1 MSNADGIWGLI
12 PAAGVGLRMGTDIPK
27 QYLLLRGRPVI
38 LHTLERLC
46 HYPRLSGVMV
56 GISAQDRHW
65 QAHETEAER
74 LPKFLGTYP
83 GGETR
88 AHTVLNG
95 LKALAAHARDTDWV
109 LVHDAVRPCVRLSDI
124 DTLITAVET
133 EKDGGLLALPV
144 ADTVKRA
151 DKAGCV
157 AETVSR
163 IGLWRALTPQMF
175 RISALRAA
183 FERALAHGDDSRDGG
198 GRVASGSAA
207 EEITDEAGAI
217 EAAGG
222 HPRLVAGHTDNIK
235 ITLPGDLALA
245 ELFLKQQEMNSE

>member
-12 PAAGVGLRMGTDIPK
+12 PAAGVGLRMGTALPK
-27 QYLLLRGRPVI
+27 QYLLLRGRLVI

-56 GISAQDRHW
+56 GISSGDRHW

-83 GGETR
+83 GGATR

-95 LKALAAHARDTDWV
+95 LKALTAHAREADWV
-109 LVHDAVRPCVRLSDI
+109 LVHDAVRPCVRLADI
-124 DTLITAVET
+124 DALVNVIET
-133 EKDGGLLALPV
+133 NGDGGLLALPV

-151 DKAGCV
+151 DEAGCV
-157 AETVSR
+157 RETVSR
-163 IGLWRALTPQMF
+163 EGLWRALTPQMF
-175 RISALRAA
+175 RIGALRKAL
-183 FERALAHGDDSRDGG
+183 ERALAQGD
-198 GRVASGSAA
+198 
-207 EEITDEAGAI
+207 EITDEAAAI
-217 EAAGG
+217 EMAGG
-222 HPRLVAGHTDNIK
+222 HPRLVAGHPDNIK

-245 ELFLKQQEMNSE
+245 ELFLKQQEKELE

>member
-1 MSNADGIWGLI
+1 MSSATAPGVALPPPSLESSEDGIWGLI
-12 PAAGVGLRMGTDIPK
+12 PAAGVGLRVGADIPK
-27 QYLLLRGRPVI
+27 QSLLLPGRPLI

-46 HYPRLSGVMV
+46 HYPRLNGVMV
-56 GISAQDRHW
+56 GVSAQDRHW

-74 LPKFLGTYP
+74 LPKFLGTCP

-95 LKALAAHARDTDWV
+95 LKAFAAHARDSDWV

-124 DTLITAVET
+124 DALVNAVEAG
-133 EKDGGLLALPV
+133 KDGGLLALPV

-163 IGLWRALTPQMF
+163 NGLWRALTPQMC
-175 RISALRAA
+175 RISARRAA
-183 FERALAHGDDSRDGG
+183 LERALAHG
-198 GRVASGSAA
+198 
-207 EEITDEAGAI
+207 EEVTDEAAAI

-222 HPRLVAGHTDNIK
+222 HPKLVAGHADNIK

-245 ELFLKQQEMNSE
+245 ELFLKQQEKTSE

>member
-12 PAAGVGLRMGTDIPK
+12 PAAGVGLRMGTAIPK

-56 GISAQDRHW
+56 GISSGDRHW

-95 LKALAAHARDTDWV
+95 LKALAAHAHGSDWV
-109 LVHDAVRPCVRLSDI
+109 LVHDAVRPCVRLADI
-124 DTLITAVET
+124 DALVNTVEANG
-133 EKDGGLLALPV
+133 DGGLLALPV

-151 DKAGCV
+151 DSAGCV
-157 AETVSR
+157 RETVSR
-163 IGLWRALTPQMF
+163 VGLWRALTPQMF
-175 RISALRAA
+175 RIDVLRLALEKTPAQ
-183 FERALAHGDDSRDGG
+183 G
-198 GRVASGSAA
+198 
-207 EEITDEAGAI
+207 EEITDEAAAV
-217 EAAGG
+217 EMAGG
-222 HPRLVAGHTDNIK
+222 HPRLVAGHADNIK

-245 ELFLKQQEMNSE
+245 ELFLKQQEKESE

>member
-1 MSNADGIWGLI
+1 
-12 PAAGVGLRMGTDIPK
+12 MGSPTPK
-27 QYLLLRGRPVI
+27 QYLLLRGRSVI

-56 GISAQDRHW
+56 GISPGDRHW

-74 LPKFLGTYP
+74 LPKFLGSYP

-95 LKALAAHARDTDWV
+95 LTALSVHAREADWV

-124 DTLITAVET
+124 DALVNVVEA
-133 EKDGGLLALPV
+133 EADGGLLALPV

-151 DKAGCV
+151 DGRGRV
-157 AETVSR
+157 RETVSR
-163 IGLWRALTPQMF
+163 EGLWRALTPQLF
-175 RISALRAA
+175 RIGALRSALQQS
-183 FERALAHGDDSRDGG
+183 LARGG
-198 GRVASGSAA
+198 
-207 EEITDEAGAI
+207 EITDEAAAI

-222 HPRLVAGHTDNIK
+222 KPKLVAGHADNIK

-245 ELFLKQQEMNSE
+245 ELFLKQQEKEPA

>member
-1 MSNADGIWGLI
+1 MSS
-12 PAAGVGLRMGTDIPK
+12 TKPK

-56 GISAQDRHW
+56 GISTQDHHW

-83 GGETR
+83 GGATR

-95 LKALAAHARDTDWV
+95 LKALAAHAHENDWV

-124 DTLITAVET
+124 DALVSAVESG
-133 EKDGGLLALPV
+133 KDGGLLALPV

-151 DKAGCV
+151 DKANCV

-163 IGLWRALTPQMF
+163 DGLWRALTPQMF
-175 RISALRAA
+175 RIATLRIAL
-183 FERALAHGDDSRDGG
+183 EKSLPYS
-198 GRVASGSAA
+198 S
-207 EEITDEAGAI
+207 EITDEATAI

-222 HPRLVAGHTDNIK
+222 HPKLVAGHADNIK

-245 ELFLKQQEMNSE
+245 DLFLKQQEKNSE

>member
-1 MSNADGIWGLI
+1 MSNANGIWGLI
-12 PAAGVGLRMGTDIPK
+12 PAAGVGLRMGFAIPK

-46 HYPRLSGVMV
+46 HYPRLSGVMA
-56 GISAQDRHW
+56 GISPDDRHW
-65 QAHETEAER
+65 QAHAIEAER

-95 LKALAAHARDTDWV
+95 LRALATHARDTDWV
-109 LVHDAVRPCVRLSDI
+109 LVHDAVRPCVRFSDI
-124 DTLITAVET
+124 DALVNVVEA

-151 DKAGCV
+151 DKSGRV

-163 IGLWRALTPQMF
+163 DGLWRALTPQMF
-175 RISALRAA
+175 QISALRAA
-183 FERALAHGDDSRDGG
+183 FENVLARGG
-198 GRVASGSAA
+198 ES
-207 EEITDEAGAI
+207 TDEAAAI
-217 EAAGG
+217 ETMGG
-222 HPRLVAGHTDNIK
+222 HPKLVAGHADNIK
-235 ITLPGDLALA
+235 ITRPDDLALA
-245 ELFLKQQEMNSE
+245 ELFLKQQEKELE

>member
-1 MSNADGIWGLI
+1 
-12 PAAGVGLRMGTDIPK
+12 MGSAKPK

-56 GISAQDRHW
+56 GIPTQDRHW

-83 GGETR
+83 SGATR

-95 LKALAAHARDTDWV
+95 LKALAAHAHENDWV

-124 DTLITAVET
+124 DALVSAVESG
-133 EKDGGLLALPV
+133 KDGGLLALPV

-151 DKAGCV
+151 DKANCV

-163 IGLWRALTPQMF
+163 DGLWRALTPQMF
-175 RISALRAA
+175 RIATLRTALEKSLSRSA
-183 FERALAHGDDSRDGG
+183 
-198 GRVASGSAA
+198 
-207 EEITDEAGAI
+207 EITDEAAAI

-222 HPRLVAGHTDNIK
+222 HPKLVAGHADNIK

-245 ELFLKQQEMNSE
+245 ELFLKQQEKNSE

>member
-12 PAAGVGLRMGTDIPK
+12 PAAGVGLRMSSTKPK

-56 GISAQDRHW
+56 GISTQDHYW

-95 LKALAAHARDTDWV
+95 LKALAAHAHENDWV

-124 DTLITAVET
+124 DALVSAVESGK
-133 EKDGGLLALPV
+133 EGGLLALPL

-151 DKAGCV
+151 NKGNCV

-163 IGLWRALTPQMF
+163 EGLWRALTPQMF
-175 RISALRAA
+175 RIGVLRAA
-183 FERALAHGDDSRDGG
+183 LERALARG
-198 GRVASGSAA
+198 
-207 EEITDEAGAI
+207 EEVTDEAGAI
-217 EAAGG
+217 EAASG
-222 HPRLVAGHTDNIK
+222 HPRLVAGHADNIK

-245 ELFLKQQEMNSE
+245 ELFLKQQEKNSE

>member
-1 MSNADGIWGLI
+1 
-12 PAAGVGLRMGTDIPK
+12 MGTSTPK

-56 GISAQDRHW
+56 GISSGDRYW

-95 LKALAAHARDTDWV
+95 LKALAAHARDADWV
-109 LVHDAVRPCVRLSDI
+109 LVHDAVRPCVRLADI
-124 DTLITAVET
+124 DALFNTIET
-133 EKDGGLLALPV
+133 NGDGGLLALPV

-151 DKAGCV
+151 DGSGRV

-163 IGLWRALTPQMF
+163 EALWRALTPQMF
-175 RISALRAA
+175 RIGALKAA
-183 FERALAHGDDSRDGG
+183 LEKALAR
-198 GRVASGSAA
+198 AN
-207 EEITDEAGAI
+207 EITDEAAAI
-217 EAAGG
+217 EMAGG
-222 HPRLVAGHTDNIK
+222 RPRLVAGHADNIK

-245 ELFLKQQEMNSE
+245 ELFLKQQEKELE

>member
-1 MSNADGIWGLI
+1 
-12 PAAGVGLRMGTDIPK
+12 
-27 QYLLLRGRPVI
+27 
-38 LHTLERLC
+38 
-46 HYPRLSGVMV
+46 MV
-56 GISAQDRHW
+56 GISSEDRDW
-65 QAHETEAER
+65 QTHATEAER

-95 LKALAAHARDTDWV
+95 LKALAARAHENDWV

-124 DTLITAVET
+124 DALVSAVESG
-133 EKDGGLLALPV
+133 KDGGLLALPV

-151 DKAGCV
+151 DKGNRV

-163 IGLWRALTPQMF
+163 EGLWRALTPQMF
-175 RISALRAA
+175 RIGDLRKAL
-183 FERALAHGDDSRDGG
+183 EQALVRGT
-198 GRVASGSAA
+198 
-207 EEITDEAGAI
+207 EITDEAAAI

-222 HPRLVAGHTDNIK
+222 HPKLVAGHADNIK

-245 ELFLKQQEMNSE
+245 ELFLKQQEKNSE

>member
-12 PAAGVGLRMGTDIPK
+12 PAAGVGLRMGSATPK

-56 GISAQDRHW
+56 GISTQDRHW
-65 QAHETEAER
+65 QSYATEAER

-88 AHTVLNG
+88 GHTVLNG
-95 LKALAAHARDTDWV
+95 LKALAAHAHDSDWV

-124 DTLITAVET
+124 DTLVNAVGSE
-133 EKDGGLLALPV
+133 EEGGLLALPM

-151 DKAGCV
+151 DKAGRV
-157 AETVSR
+157 DETVSR
-163 IGLWRALTPQMF
+163 ESLWRALTPQMF
-175 RISALRAA
+175 RIGTLRGALQQ
-183 FERALAHGDDSRDGG
+183 ALAGG
-198 GRVASGSAA
+198 S
-207 EEITDEAGAI
+207 EITDEAASI
-217 EAAGG
+217 EAVGG
-222 HPRLVAGHTDNIK
+222 KPRLVAGHADNIK
-235 ITLPGDLALA
+235 ITMPGDLTLA
-245 ELFLKQQEMNSE
+245 ELFLKQQEKELE

>member
-1 MSNADGIWGLI
+1 MPREGQDGPERPPSLESNADGIWGLI
-12 PAAGVGLRMGTDIPK
+12 PAAGVGLRMGVAVPK

-46 HYPRLSGVMV
+46 HYPRLSGVMI
-56 GISAQDRHW
+56 GISPEDRHW
-65 QAHETEAER
+65 QVHETEAKR

-88 AHTVLNG
+88 ALTVLNG
-95 LKALAAHARDTDWV
+95 LKALAAHAHDNDWV

-124 DTLITAVET
+124 DALVDAVESGK
-133 EKDGGLLALPV
+133 EGGLLALPV

-151 DKAGCV
+151 DKAGRV
-157 AETVSR
+157 AETISR
-163 IGLWRALTPQMF
+163 DGLWRALTPQMF
-175 RISALRAA
+175 RIGALRV
-183 FERALAHGDDSRDGG
+183 ALEKSLSCGD
-198 GRVASGSAA
+198 
-207 EEITDEAGAI
+207 EITDEATAV

-222 HPRLVAGHTDNIK
+222 HPKLVAGHADNIK

-245 ELFLKQQEMNSE
+245 ELFLKQQEKGSE

>member
-1 MSNADGIWGLI
+1 MSS
-12 PAAGVGLRMGTDIPK
+12 TKPK

-56 GISAQDRHW
+56 GISTQDRHW

-83 GGETR
+83 GGATR

-95 LKALAAHARDTDWV
+95 LKALAAHAHDNDWV

-124 DTLITAVET
+124 DALVSAVESG
-133 EKDGGLLALPV
+133 KDGGLLALPV

-151 DKAGCV
+151 DKANCV

-163 IGLWRALTPQMF
+163 DGLWRALTPQMF
-175 RISALRAA
+175 RIATLRIAL
-183 FERALAHGDDSRDGG
+183 EKSLPYS
-198 GRVASGSAA
+198 S
-207 EEITDEAGAI
+207 EITDEATAI

-222 HPRLVAGHTDNIK
+222 HPKLVAGHADNIK

-245 ELFLKQQEMNSE
+245 DLFLKQQEKNSE

>member
-12 PAAGVGLRMGTDIPK
+12 PAAGVGLRMSSTKPK

-56 GISAQDRHW
+56 GISPEDRDW
-65 QAHETEAER
+65 QTHKTEAER
-74 LPKFLGTYP
+74 LPKFLGAYP

-95 LKALAAHARDTDWV
+95 LKALVAHAHDNDWV

-124 DTLITAVET
+124 DTLVSAVESG
-133 EKDGGLLALPV
+133 KDGGLLALPV

-151 DKAGCV
+151 DKANCV

-163 IGLWRALTPQMF
+163 DGLWRALTPQMF
-175 RISALRAA
+175 RIATLRTAL
-183 FERALAHGDDSRDGG
+183 EKSLSHSP
-198 GRVASGSAA
+198 
-207 EEITDEAGAI
+207 EITDEAVAI
-217 EAAGG
+217 EVAGG
-222 HPRLVAGHTDNIK
+222 HPKLVAGHADNIK

-245 ELFLKQQEMNSE
+245 ELFLKQQEKNSE